1 MRKMVATLMVGGW
14 VEGTLCC
21 APGDDGW
28 WLEAKKLAADI
39 KRRAVARV
47 LTDEDSGEAGEVL
60 GDVEVAEGLEAGADC
75 EWGEA
80 WESMRSQVWESDGE
94 GVDWGEPGAGVEG
107 EVWPPKVDSGE
118 LTTEEYDGR
127 VTPEEVTGPLTVH
140 EEGVG
145 RLGRAR
151 GAGGGARTGFR
162 PASRGCEEPAAPQD
176 KQAHG
181 ESGGRELEW
190 GHDRPGGGGGGML
203 VQHLRPGVGDDGG
216 GYWRGDSTGG
226 PLPRAGVGWCQGKVE
241 KGGGE
246 AWVGG
251 GLLRKKRGL
260 FSLAEKN
267 GNGGKGQ
274 GK

>member
-1 MRKMVATLMVGGW
+1 MMRKMVATLMVGGL

-47 LTDEDSGEAGEVL
+47 LTDEDYGEAGEVL
-60 GDVEVAEGLEAGADC
+60 GYVEVAEGLEAGEDC

-80 WESMRSQVWESDGE
+80 WESMQSQVWEADGE

-151 GAGGGARTGFR
+151 GAGGGAQTGSRRAFR
-162 PASRGCEEPAAPQD
+162 
-176 KQAHG
+176 G
-181 ESGGRELEW
+181 E
-190 GHDRPGGGGGGML
+190 
-203 VQHLRPGVGDDGG
+203 
-216 GYWRGDSTGG
+216 
-226 PLPRAGVGWCQGKVE
+226 
-241 KGGGE
+241 
-246 AWVGG
+246 
-251 GLLRKKRGL
+251 
-260 FSLAEKN
+260 
-267 GNGGKGQ
+267 
-274 GK
+274 